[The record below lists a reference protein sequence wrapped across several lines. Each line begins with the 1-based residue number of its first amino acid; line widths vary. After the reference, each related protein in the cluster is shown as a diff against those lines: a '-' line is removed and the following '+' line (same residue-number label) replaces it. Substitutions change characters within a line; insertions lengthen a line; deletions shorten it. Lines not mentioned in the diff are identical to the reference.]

1 MILDSGLDAAC
12 TTTASPPAGS
22 ETTAAYPAF
31 CAFITYAAYGTGSA
45 APDPSDT
52 ALNAQVGSR
61 SNNRGGFNNVVAS
74 GQDSVNNIMWREQTF
89 TRVFAI
95 SANVNATEWGLAA
108 ASSGPL
114 SVRDLFRADPNDPLS
129 SPITLTLED
138 GDQLQLVIT
147 LRVETGWAYQNKSF
161 TITGAPGNDSNGTYD
176 GRAAVTTG
184 AVSTDA
190 AIRDALRSVWPGDTS
205 FGNAYVFTAD
215 QSSVGLTD
223 NNNASFAELV
233 QGSTSAE
240 AYTPGTHYRD
250 VVGTFSTAI
259 ANGDIYAFGQG
270 RWNYASPVNHSGFQ
284 FILIDPPYL
293 TKTSTHR
300 LTLTVRRSISR
311 L

>member
-22 ETTAAYPAF
+22 EATAAYPAF
-31 CAFITYAAYGTGSA
+31 CAFITYAAYGTGSS

-61 SNNRGGFNNVVAS
+61 SNNRGGFDNVVAS
-74 GQDSVNNIMWREQTF
+74 GQDSVNNILWREQTF

-138 GDQLQLVIT
+138 GDELQLVIT
-147 LRVETGWAYQNKSF
+147 FRVETGWAYQNKSF
-161 TITGAPGNDSNGTYD
+161 TITGAPGNDSNGTHE

-184 AVSTDA
+184 AVSTGA
-190 AIRDALRSVWPGDTS
+190 AIRDALRSVWPGDS
-205 FGNAYVFTAD
+205 FSTYVFTAD

-223 NNNASFAELV
+223 NNNASQAQRV

-250 VVGTFSTAI
+250 FVGTFSTAI
-259 ANGDIYAFGQG
+259 ANDDIYAFGQG
-270 RWNYASPVNHSGFQ
+270 LWNYASPQNHSGFQ

-300 LTLTVRRSISR
+300 LTLTVRKSISR